1 MSFKINISA
10 LAAIAI
16 VTLLV
21 SLVSVPGAVA
31 SDGSH
36 EKAATDAAVATSDVT
51 VIMKSTGDRIG
62 KADVYMD
69 GMLAGTTDSK
79 GNLTFTE
86 APAAGNHT
94 LIVSKKGFQNET
106 ATADFSGKPVVVGMT
121 LIKGVK
127 VLTLH
132 VTDKTTKDA
141 LANKAVFCGSYELGT
156 TDATGNLVIDNF
168 PQGIHLR
175 KFSADGYKPATT
187 FMLIFSNKTQNI
199 ALAPEESTT
208 AGEH

>member
-1 MSFKINISA
+1 MSCIYFIRA
-10 LAAIAI
+10 LAAVAI

-21 SLVSVPGAVA
+21 SLASVPGAVA
-31 SDGSH
+31 SEGAH
-36 EKAATDAAVATSDVT
+36 VTAATDAAVATPDVT

-79 GNLTFTE
+79 GNLTFKET
-86 APAAGNHT
+86 PTAGNHT
-94 LIVSKKGFQNET
+94 ITVTKKGLLNET
-106 ATADFSGKPVVVGMT
+106 ATADFSEKPVVVGMT
-121 LIKGVK
+121 LVKGVK
-127 VLTLH
+127 VLTPH
-132 VTDKTTKDA
+132 GTEKTTTHA

-187 FMLIFSNKTQNI
+187 FMLVFSNKTQNI
-199 ALAPEESTT
+199 ALTPAEATT
-208 AGEH
+208 PKEH